1 MSFEQHPGPSL
12 HDWAHA
18 SLQLVTITGPEGN
31 EPIFELRKEMVIN
44 GVQHIQFVVLT
55 RLQLR
60 EIGISHA
67 L

>member
-1 MSFEQHPGPSL
+1 MSFEQPPGPSL

-18 SLQLVTITGPEGN
+18 PLQLVEITGPEGS
-31 EPIFELRKEMVIN
+31 ESIFELRKEMVVN
-44 GVQHIQFVVLT
+44 GVRHLQFVVLT

-60 EIGISHA
+60 EIGINHA